1 MTLLPV
7 IMAGGSG
14 TRLWPLS
21 RELHPKQ
28 FLSLMGEETM
38 LQNTLAR
45 LQGLDA
51 ALPLI
56 VCNEAH
62 RFLVAEQLR
71 QKKLLDKNIL
81 LEPASR
87 NTAPAILL
95 AALHAMRN
103 GDDPLLLV
111 LAADHVIADAASF
124 QQAIKAAIPLADAG
138 ELVTFGIVPT
148 RPETGYG
155 YIRRGSSMGD
165 EAFKV
170 AEFIEKPPRARA
182 EEYLAA
188 GGFDWNAGL
197 FLFKASRLVE
207 EIGMFRPDVLEACR
221 AAMGKASEDLDFF
234 RVDTDAFA
242 RCPDVSIDYAVMEK
256 TRRAVVVPMDV
267 GWNDIGAFSAIWDIL
282 PKDASGNVARGDV
295 LSHDSRNN
303 LFFAENAVVAAVGVE
318 DLIVVQTKDAVLVA
332 SRHQAQEVKNI
343 VARMKEAGR
352 TEHQLHREV
361 HRPWGK
367 YDSVDAGKRYQVK
380 RITVLPGGKLSVQ
393 MHHHRAEHWVVV
405 SGVARVTLDGVERL
419 LAENE
424 SIYLPIGAVHA
435 LENPGKMPLELIE
448 VQVGS
453 YLGEDD
459 IVRFEDRYGRK

>member
-1 MTLLPV
+1 
-7 IMAGGSG
+7 MAGGSG

-38 LQNTLAR
+38 LQQTLSR
-45 LQGLDA
+45 LQGLPA
-51 ALPLI
+51 TLPLV

-71 QKKLLDKNIL
+71 QKSLLGKNIL

-87 NTAPAILL
+87 NTAPAIVL
-95 AALHAMRN
+95 AALHAMRA

-124 QQAIKAAIPLADAG
+124 QKAIQSAIPHAVAG
-138 ELVTFGIVPT
+138 ELVTFGIVAT
-148 RPETGYG
+148 HPETGYG
-155 YIRRGSSMGD
+155 YIRRGTPMDAS
-165 EAFKV
+165 AFKV
-170 AEFIEKPPRARA
+170 AEFIEKPPRAKA

-197 FLFKASRLVE
+197 FLFKASRLIE
-207 EIGMFRPDVLEACR
+207 EIGLFRPDVLGACQ
-221 AAMGKASEDLDFF
+221 AAMNKASQDLDFF
-234 RVDTDAFA
+234 RVDAEAFA
-242 RCPDVSIDYAVMEK
+242 RCPEVSVDYAVMEK
-256 TRRAVVVPMDV
+256 TQRAVVVPMEV

-282 PKDASGNVARGDV
+282 PKDEAGNVSRGDI

-303 LFFAENAVVAAVGVE
+303 LFFAENAMVAAVGVE
-318 DLIVVQTKDAVLVA
+318 DLIVVQTKDAILVA

-343 VARMKEAGR
+343 VARIKQAGR

-435 LENPGKMPLELIE
+435 LENPGKVPLEIIE

>member
-38 LQNTLAR
+38 LQQTLSR
-45 LQGLDA
+45 LQGLPA
-51 ALPLI
+51 TLPLV

-71 QKKLLDKNIL
+71 QKSLLGKNIL

-87 NTAPAILL
+87 NTAPAIVL
-95 AALHAMRN
+95 AALHAMRA

-124 QQAIKAAIPLADAG
+124 QKAIQSAIPHAVAG
-138 ELVTFGIVPT
+138 ELVTFGIVAT
-148 RPETGYG
+148 HPETGYG
-155 YIRRGSSMGD
+155 YIRRGTPMDAS
-165 EAFKV
+165 AFKV
-170 AEFIEKPPRARA
+170 AEFIEKPPRAKA

-197 FLFKASRLVE
+197 FLFKASRLIE
-207 EIGMFRPDVLEACR
+207 EIGLFRPDVLGACQ
-221 AAMGKASEDLDFF
+221 AAMNKASQDLDFF
-234 RVDTDAFA
+234 RVDAEAFA
-242 RCPDVSIDYAVMEK
+242 RCPEVSVDYAVMEK
-256 TRRAVVVPMDV
+256 TQRAVVVPMEV

-282 PKDASGNVARGDV
+282 PKDEAGNVSRGDI

-303 LFFAENAVVAAVGVE
+303 LFFAENAMVAAVGVE
-318 DLIVVQTKDAVLVA
+318 DLIVVQTKDAILVA

-343 VARMKEAGR
+343 VARIKQAGR

-435 LENPGKMPLELIE
+435 LENPGKVPLEIIE

>member
-1 MTLLPV
+1 
-7 IMAGGSG
+7 
-14 TRLWPLS
+14 
-21 RELHPKQ
+21 
-28 FLSLMGEETM
+28 
-38 LQNTLAR
+38 
-45 LQGLDA
+45 
-51 ALPLI
+51 
-56 VCNEAH
+56 
-62 RFLVAEQLR
+62 
-71 QKKLLDKNIL
+71 
-81 LEPASR
+81 
-87 NTAPAILL
+87 
-95 AALHAMRN
+95 
-103 GDDPLLLV
+103 
-111 LAADHVIADAASF
+111 
-124 QQAIKAAIPLADAG
+124 
-138 ELVTFGIVPT
+138 
-148 RPETGYG
+148 TGYG
-155 YIRRGSSMGD
+155 YIRRGTPMDAS
-165 EAFKV
+165 AFKV
-170 AEFIEKPPRARA
+170 AEFIEKPPRAKA

-197 FLFKASRLVE
+197 FLFKASRLIE
-207 EIGMFRPDVLEACR
+207 EIGLFRPDVLGACQ
-221 AAMGKASEDLDFF
+221 AAMNKASQDLDFF
-234 RVDTDAFA
+234 RVDAEAFA
-242 RCPDVSIDYAVMEK
+242 RCPEVSVDYAVMEK
-256 TRRAVVVPMDV
+256 TQRAVVVPMEV

-282 PKDASGNVARGDV
+282 PKDEAGNVSRGDV

-318 DLIVVQTKDAVLVA
+318 DLIVVQTKDAILVA

-343 VARMKEAGR
+343 VARIKQAGR

-435 LENPGKMPLELIE
+435 LENPGKVPLEIIE